1 MKTMIWLKIKFAVG
15 VGVAALIAGGAAT
28 IALAQSQPTVYSLLE
43 KPPIIA
49 NATIEKEI
57 NLKTLPSGFPA
68 GAQKQSFTFALDGE
82 DYRMDFGGGM
92 AGRFGD
98 TIWHTI
104 GEQLTKYNSKWNK
117 ADGESGG
124 ITAAGSVARMTIN
137 LLTTAGITTANPKNI
152 IWSDG
157 HKKMTFEGDEGKKYA
172 VEFSELNG
180 LPVSATVSATDLGN
194 STGLPDGILS
204 YRYDPHFLGGRF
216 PVEISRYYGN
226 TTNEDAKAFVIRIQ
240 SLKISSSHL
249 SSTDFDPNKFI
260 KTSNPNYMPLFYSNN
275 VPYWTD
281 AKGKVRRVLTVE
293 ENEKEIQR
301 IKASQKK

>member
-1 MKTMIWLKIKFAVG
+1 MTWLKIKLAVC
-15 VGVAALIAGGAAT
+15 VSVAALITGGAAT

-57 NLKTLPSGFPA
+57 NIKTFPPGFPA

-98 TIWHTI
+98 TTWRTA

-124 ITAAGSVARMTIN
+124 ITAVSLVARMTIN
-137 LLTTAGITTANPKNI
+137 LLTTSGITTANPKNI
-152 IWSDG
+152 TWSDG

-172 VEFSELNG
+172 VEFSEQNG
-180 LPVSATVSATDLGN
+180 LPVSATVNVTGPGSSA
-194 STGLPDGILS
+194 GLPDGVIA

-226 TTNEDAKAFVIRIQ
+226 TVNADAKAFTIRIQ
-240 SLKISSSHL
+240 SLEISSSHL
-249 SSTDFDPNKFI
+249 PSADLDPDKLI

-293 ENEKEIQR
+293 ENEKEIKR